1 MVIAA
6 TSESSESLT
15 AIGKLMRNFEG
26 LLRIIK
32 LRES

>member
-15 AIGKLMRNFEG
+15 AIGKLMGNFER

-32 LRES
+32 QHES